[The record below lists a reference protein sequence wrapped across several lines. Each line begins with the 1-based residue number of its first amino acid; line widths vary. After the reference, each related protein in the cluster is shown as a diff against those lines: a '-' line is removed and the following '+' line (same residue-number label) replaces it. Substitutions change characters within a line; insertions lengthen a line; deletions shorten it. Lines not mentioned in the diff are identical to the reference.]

1 MPSSPP
7 ERIAQLDSAAITV
20 SLRAYALDVI
30 KKAAYRLLD
39 RGVVEITP
47 DGDNAQCTIR
57 FRTPLTPEE
66 ARGVCDDLW
75 AEILDQDL
83 RAIVAQE
90 TAPVRNAILAHVFS
104 RTRLHQDG

>member
-1 MPSSPP
+1 MPPSSA
-7 ERIAQLDSAAITV
+7 EQIQLHSAVVTV

-39 RGVVEITP
+39 RGVVEITR

-57 FRTPLTPEE
+57 FRTSLTPEE
-66 ARGVCDDLW
+66 AQRVCDDLW

-83 RAIVAQE
+83 RVIVAQE
-90 TAPVRNAILAHVFS
+90 TAPVRNAIFAHVFS
-104 RTRLHQDG
+104 RTGLRQDG

>member
-1 MPSSPP
+1 MPRSSSEP
-7 ERIAQLDSAAITV
+7 IQLDSAAITV

-39 RGVVEITP
+39 RGVVEIAP
-47 DGDNAQCTIR
+47 DGDSAQCTIR

-66 ARGVCDDLW
+66 ARRICDDLW

-83 RAIVAQE
+83 RLIVAQE
-90 TAPVRNAILAHVFS
+90 TAPVRNAVLAQVFS
-104 RTRLHQDG
+104 RTGLYQDG